1 MITIGLIEPISA
13 YTGIGTGRCAAR
25 SKIALPPLNEPVKP
39 TAAISGASTSRSPTS
54 TPAAGRCA
62 NVASG
67 SPASATAPL
76 SSRATSAPVP
86 GCDGWPL
93 TITGQPAASAD
104 AVSPPAVENASGKL
118 EAPNTAT
125 GPTGTR
131 MRRTS
136 GRGIGTASGSGE
148 VDDRLGV
155 VTRLDDRRERLE
167 LPARALELR
176 AQACLGQ
183 PGLGLADGHDLV
195 AGRAQPR
202 GGAAQQGD
210 ALGPIAQ
217 RAGAVHGGRGRRRG
231 AHVVGRRLLEARA
244 GLAGAGIDGVERERH
259 DVYLTAGPKTE
270 PMRSVQTHARSRAI
284 KPRQRYEDVADRLA
298 ADIRAGRLAPGE
310 RLPSERDLARQL
322 EVGRASVREAIAALQ
337 VAGMIETRPG
347 AGSFV
352 AAGAA
357 ERSRETH
364 DSSPSD
370 LLEARALLEPTVAR
384 LAAQRGGP
392 DAEIEALLAAME
404 NATGDGWN
412 DCDRRFHQRIAALTG
427 NPVLAGLA
435 DHIAAVMDEPL
446 WQRLRD
452 DSIAVPGRTTIHLA
466 EHRMI
471 YEAIAEGDADAAE
484 LYAAQHIRRVRKY
497 MTLD

>member
-1 MITIGLIEPISA
+1 M
-13 YTGIGTGRCAAR
+13 
-25 SKIALPPLNEPVKP
+25 KP
-39 TAAISGASTSRSPTS
+39 TAAISGASTSASPTS
-54 TPAAGRCA
+54 TPAAGRFA
-62 NVASG
+62 NVPSG
-67 SPASATAPL
+67 SPASATAAR
-76 SSRATSAPVP
+76 SSRATISPVP

-125 GPTGTR
+125 GPSGTS

-136 GRGIGTASGSGE
+136 GLGIGTASGIGV

-155 VTRLDDRRERLE
+155 VAGVDDRGERLE
-167 LPARALELR
+167 LPARALELA
-176 AQACLGQ
+176 AQAGLGQ
-183 PGLGLADGHDLV
+183 AGLGLADGDDLV
-195 AGRAQPR
+195 AGRAQAR
-202 GGAAQQGD
+202 GGAAQQGG
-210 ALGPIAQ
+210 ALGAIAQ
-217 RAGAVHGGRGRRRG
+217 RAGPVDGRGGGDGG
-231 AHVVGRRLLEARA
+231 ATSSGVRLLEARA
-244 GLAGAGIDGVERERH
+244 RLAGAGIDGVEGQRH
-259 DVYLTAGPKTE
+259 GVYLTGSSKRTNPV
-270 PMRSVQTHARSRAI
+270 RQTDQSRPDGRAH
-284 KPRQRYEDVADRLA
+284 RQRYEQVADRLA

-310 RLPSERDLARQL
+310 RLPSERDLARRL
-322 EVGRASVREAIAALQ
+322 EVGRASVREAIASLQ

-347 AGSFV
+347 SGSFV

-357 ERSRETH
+357 ERSREPH

-370 LLEARALLEPTVAR
+370 LLEARALLEPAVAR

-404 NATGDGWN
+404 DARRRRAGWN

-427 NPVLAGLA
+427 NPVLLDLA
-435 DHIAAVMDEPL
+435 DRIAAVMDEPL